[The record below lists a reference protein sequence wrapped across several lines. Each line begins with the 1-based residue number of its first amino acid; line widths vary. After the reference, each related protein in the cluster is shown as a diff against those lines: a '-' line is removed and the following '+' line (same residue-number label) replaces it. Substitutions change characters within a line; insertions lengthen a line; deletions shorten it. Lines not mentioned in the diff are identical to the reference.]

1 MQIKTRAGL
10 IYLSINSVNTKLTR
24 SWILHHFEYHPLP
37 HGLFIMPV
45 FSHFQF
51 CLVLENQLSPT
62 HTYIYIYK
70 LQEKQKSFH
79 NVVKKHHQKF
89 LTKSNRPE
97 VFCKKGA
104 LKNFAKF
111 TGKHLCWSLLFKKLN
126 TSGCIFKTFFI
137 EHLRWLFLAD
147 IKNPKFQNK

>member
-1 MQIKTRAGL
+1 MNSPSLWIPSPSPWIVYYACFQSFSI
-10 IYLSINSVNTKLTR
+10 LSCFRKST
-24 SWILHHFEYHPLP
+24 LP
-37 HGLFIMPV
+37 
-45 FSHFQF
+45 
-51 CLVLENQLSPT
+51 NT
-62 HTYIYIYK
+62 HTHIYIYIYK

>member
-1 MQIKTRAGL
+1 
-10 IYLSINSVNTKLTR
+10 
-24 SWILHHFEYHPLP
+24 
-37 HGLFIMPV
+37 MPV

-111 TGKHLCWSLLFKKLN
+111 TGKHLCQSPFFSEVTGLRSATLLKNSLCH
-126 TSGCIFKTFFI
+126 GCFPVNFEKFLRAPFLE
-137 EHLRWLFLAD
+137 EHLRWLLMVY
-147 IKNPKFQNK
+147 